1 MFFYRI
7 PQPNEAMLIAGRRHG
22 GPEGPGYKIVVGQ
35 GAYVFPAFKRAYFL
49 DMSLHEAE
57 LAEDCVSTQG
67 IPLKVQAVAVFKVG
81 PQPELI
87 AAAAQRFLDQQDQMD
102 TQVGR
107 IFAGHLRQIVGQMT
121 IEDIIRERDKLVSAV
136 KESSAS
142 ECEKLGLIVDSF
154 QIQTIDDPT
163 GYIAN
168 LAAPHQAAVEAAARV
183 AAAQQNQQAT
193 LAEQEAAAVNAENT
207 AASSKR
213 QAQASADIETAK
225 QTAGQAGPLAEAR
238 AQQEVIKAQTAN
250 QKLEAERQQAALRA
264 TRYAE
269 ADADAYATRTRADAD
284 KAARIAAAEAEAEA
298 IRIRGQAEGD
308 ALTAKANAMAQH
320 RDALIAQQLVEQLPD
335 VVRAAAEPLG
345 ASNLT
350 VLNGADGLNQVLGGL
365 LTAGM
370 TMLNR
375 VQSGL
380 PDGARDNGQVPGL
393 TEGADASS
401 GQGGADGGG
410 APAGRRP
417 GRPNRSSSP

>member
-7 PQPNEAMLIAGRRHG
+7 PQPNEALLIAGRRHG
-22 GPEGPGYKIVVGQ
+22 GPEGPGFKIVVGQ
-35 GAYVFPAFKRAYFL
+35 GAFVAPAFKRAYFL

-193 LAEQEAAAVNAENT
+193 LAEQESAAINAENT

-213 QAQASADIETAK
+213 QAQANADIETAK
-225 QTAGQAGPLAEAR
+225 QTAAQAGPLAQAR
-238 AQQEVIKAQTAN
+238 AQQEVIKAQTSN

-284 KAARIAAAEAEAEA
+284 KAARIAVAEAEAEA

-308 ALTAKANAMAQH
+308 ALAAKAKAMAEH

-335 VVRAAAEPLG
+335 VVHAAAESLAG
-345 ASNLT
+345 SNLT
-350 VLNGADGLNQVLGGL
+350 VLNGAEGLNQMFGGL
-365 LTAGM
+365 FTAGLN
-370 TMLNR
+370 MLNR
-375 VQSGL
+375 VQAGL
-380 PDGARDNGQVPGL
+380 PEGNGQLPAAA
-393 TEGADASS
+393 ADGDA
-401 GQGGADGGG
+401 GTADGGA
-410 APAGRRP
+410 APPSSRRSA
-417 GRPNRSSSP
+417 RPTRG

>member
-7 PQPNEAMLIAGRRHG
+7 PQPNEAMLVAGRRHG
-22 GPEGPGYKIVVGQ
+22 GPEGPGFKIVVGQ
-35 GAYVFPAFKRAYFL
+35 GSFVVPPFKRAYFL

-67 IPLKVQAVAVFKVG
+67 IPLRVQAVAVFKVG
-81 PQPELI
+81 PHPELI
-87 AAAAQRFLDQQDQMD
+87 AAAAQRFLDQQAQMD

-121 IEDIIRERDKLVSAV
+121 VEDIIRQRDKLVSAV

-193 LAEQEAAAVNAENT
+193 LAEQESAAVNAENT

-213 QAQASADIETAK
+213 QAQADADIETAK
-225 QTAGQAGPLAEAR
+225 QTAAQAGPLAAAR
-238 AQQEVIKAQTAN
+238 AQQEVIRAQTSN

-308 ALTAKANAMAQH
+308 ALTAKANAMADH
-320 RDALIAQQLVEQLPD
+320 REALIAQQLVEQLPD
-335 VVRAAAEPLG
+335 VVRASSEALAS
-345 ASNLT
+345 SNLT
-350 VLNGADGLNQVLGGL
+350 VLNGAEGLNQVVGGL
-365 LTAGM
+365 LTAGL

-375 VQSGL
+375 VQMGMPQYNGHGPDAANGASASSDVSAKAVADATRPGAA
-380 PDGARDNGQVPGL
+380 PDG
-393 TEGADASS
+393 EGS
-401 GQGGADGGG
+401 
-410 APAGRRP
+410 
-417 GRPNRSSSP
+417 

>member
-22 GPEGPGYKIVVGQ
+22 GPEGPGFKIVVGQ
-35 GAYVFPAFKRAYFL
+35 GAFVVPAFKRAYFL

-67 IPLKVQAVAVFKVG
+67 IPLQVQAVAVFKVG

-193 LAEQEAAAVNAENT
+193 LAEQEANAVNAENT

-213 QAQASADIETAK
+213 QAQASADIETAR
-225 QTAGQAGPLAEAR
+225 QTAAQAGPLAQAR

-308 ALTAKANAMAQH
+308 ALTAKAKAMAQH

-335 VVRAAAEPLG
+335 VVHAAAESL
-345 ASNLT
+345 ASSNLT
-350 VLNGADGLNQVLGGL
+350 VLNGAEGLNQMFGGL
-365 LTAGM
+365 FTAGLN
-370 TMLNR
+370 MLNR
-375 VQSGL
+375 VQAGL
-380 PDGARDNGQVPGL
+380 PDSSNGQLPAGAPVAGPA
-393 TEGADASS
+393 GADA
-401 GQGGADGGG
+401 GPAD
-410 APAGRRP
+410 PATATPPGTRRST
-417 GRPNRSSSP
+417 RPSRSR